1 MQFVARLSAK
11 RVALFA
17 LLALTFACATTTA
30 LMRADSAQARV
41 CGYNY
46 DEVYRHCT
54 NDGSHILITAEDFW
68 GTQYT
73 LCVGPGDT
81 SLGYLSYWR
90 ITGAWYIGYTC

>member
-11 RVALFA
+11 RMVLTA
-17 LLALTFACATTTA
+17 LLAVTLACAGMTA
-30 LMRADSAQARV
+30 LLGADTAEAHV

-46 DEVYRHCT
+46 DETYRHCGT
-54 NDGSHILITAEDFW
+54 THVLVTAEDFW

-73 LCVGPGDT
+73 VCVGPGDT

-90 ITGAWYIGYTC
+90 ITGAWYIGYLC